1 MILNRLCP
9 SVFWNDQNTLTG
21 SESKFKHDLSTATV
35 LHSSNSDL
43 SNFILSIILTCP
55 VRLVDTIV
63 TYVIFCFRTSF
74 YRNTVKLLVED
85 FPFFFVFIS
94 RREWAIFTYLYFL
107 PSYYFLFFKYRN
119 RFSPI
124 SYFEFKEYFWFWYIK
139 LKFKYASRFVIF
151 WLTHLWMLQF

>member
-139 LKFKYASRFVIF
+139 LKFKYAIRFVIF